1 MRWFLLIDTVDLGV
15 MIVVMDKKL
24 YYLFL
29 DDIRIPKSV
38 TWVNLPLVPWEI
50 VRNYDQF
57 VSKIKNCGMPKFI
70 AFDHD
75 LSTEHYHPSMYS
87 DNSEDYNKLYDSDF
101 FKEKTGY
108 HCAKWAVEYC
118 MKNSLTFP
126 DYVCHSMNPIGKT
139 NIESYIENFKRAY
152 TLL

>member
-1 MRWFLLIDTVDLGV
+1 
-15 MIVVMDKKL
+15 MDKKL

-29 DDIRIPKSV
+29 DDIRVPKAV
-38 TWVNLPLVPWEI
+38 TWVNLPPVPWEI

-57 VSKIKNCGMPKFI
+57 VSKIKEWGMPQFI
-70 AFDHD
+70 SFDHD

-87 DNSEDYNKLYDSDF
+87 DNPDDYNKLYDSDF

-108 HCAKWAVEYC
+108 ECAKWAVDYC
-118 MKNSLTFP
+118 MDNDLIFP
-126 DYVCHSMNPIGKT
+126 DYICHSMNPIGRA
-139 NIESYIENFKRAY
+139 NIESYIESFKRSN